1 MTVVKSP
8 YNFVPAPV
16 EDQVF
21 KPYWANQVSHDI
33 PFEDGESGEIEMEI
47 TAETPIFI
55 RNGYKKPNEGEK
67 PTEEFSH
74 FVDGNGQKQY
84 FIPATSIKGMVRNVI
99 EIMSFSRL
107 NKNLINDDR
116 YAFRDLSSATN
127 QYMTRYKEFKIKG
140 GWLTENKD
148 GSWQIEK
155 CDHLAFIEHQEL
167 KQSFGIPFRDYYLN
181 KDPTGK
187 NARDKYEDK
196 IVKQITLENTFSK
209 FQKSI
214 SKDSSITLPMAKHDP
229 LGMKGRLVFS
239 GQPNKRKEDM
249 RDIDPDKKFKSSG
262 KTREFVFFDD
272 PDPKTLFVNKDQ
284 QKDFKFIYGHD
295 DPNNLSPDW
304 KYWRDKLKN
313 GEKTPV
319 FFSEDNS
326 GNLMHFGLSYMYKL
340 PFKHKISDLNPIKS
354 YTVGR
359 DLAETMFGYTEK
371 EDAIKGRVMFGH
383 AIADNESVKV
393 LDPVKAILGGPKA
406 SYFPYYLT
414 QFQSNGKY
422 YTYDD
427 LNAILRGF
435 KRYPVK
441 DNEEKPPIGDNAKVL
456 SHFKPL
462 DRGAKFDLKL
472 RFHNLKSAEIGAL
485 LSAITFHGYSDQFY
499 HSLGAAKPFGF
510 GKVKVELKGQK
521 FLNKSAEEYM
531 LDFETLMI
539 SKNPDWLE
547 SPQIKEL
554 FAMAQGDVDED
565 FLAYPS
571 VQDYANY
578 KKKSINNIE
587 KELDKLDSF
596 TEIFELEH
604 IAKIVKPFAVRLKP
618 QNRLALNFDEY
629 QGLSKFLNEE
639 IGVFGEFTEGNKQLI
654 YDKLVEI
661 IESKHKDS
669 LKKLKKSA
677 HWNGNITNWLGEEL
691 KATLR
696 NKYGLG
702 LED

>member
-16 EDQVF
+16 ENQVF
-21 KPYWANQVSHDI
+21 KPDWANQVSHDI
-33 PFEDGESGEIEMEI
+33 PFEDGESGEIEIEI

-55 RNGYKKPNEGEK
+55 RDGYKKPKEGEK

-84 FIPATSIKGMVRNVI
+84 FIPATSIKGMVRNVM

-116 YAFRDLSSATN
+116 YAFRDLSSANN
-127 QYMTRYKEFKIKG
+127 QYMTRYREFKIQG

-167 KQSFGIPFRDYYLN
+167 KDSFGIPFRDYYLN
-181 KDPTGK
+181 KNPTGK
-187 NARDKYEDK
+187 NAKDKYEDK
-196 IVKQITLENTFSK
+196 IVKHITLENTFSK
-209 FQKSI
+209 FQKKI
-214 SKDSSITLPMAKHDP
+214 SKDSPLTLPMAKKEP
-229 LGMKGRLVFS
+229 LGMKGKLVFS
-239 GQPNKRKEDM
+239 GQPSQRKEDM
-249 RDIDPDKKFKSSG
+249 RDIDLDKKFKSSG

-272 PDPKTLFVNKDQ
+272 PDPKTLFVKKDQ

-304 KYWRDKLKN
+304 GYWRDKLKN
-313 GEKTPV
+313 GKKTPV

-359 DLAETMFGYTEK
+359 DLAETMFGYAEK

-414 QFQSNGKY
+414 QFQSKGKY
-422 YTYDD
+422 FTYDD

-499 HSLGAAKPFGF
+499 HSLGAAKPFGY
-510 GKVKVELKGQK
+510 GKIKVELKGQK
-521 FLNKSAEEYM
+521 FLNKTAEEYM
-531 LDFETLMI
+531 LDFENIMI
-539 SKNPDWLE
+539 SNNPDWLK

-554 FAMAQGDVDED
+554 FAMAKGGVDDE
-565 FLAYPS
+565 FLKYPS
-571 VQDYANY
+571 VLDYANY
-578 KKKSINNIE
+578 KKKSVNRID
-587 KELDKLDSF
+587 KELDKLDPF
-596 TEIFELEH
+596 TETFELED
-604 IAKIVKPFAVRLKP
+604 IAKTVKPFSVRLKP
-618 QNRLALNFDEY
+618 QNRLLLSFDEY

-661 IESKHKDS
+661 IKSKHKDS

-677 HWNGNITNWLGEEL
+677 HWNGNITKWLGEDL
-691 KATLR
+691 KTDLQNWYR
-696 NKYGLG
+696 LG
-702 LED
+702 LEE